1 MLEEPEEFEDEEE
14 LEELTSSS
22 SLDDSE
28 GGSSGP
34 GVLKLTT
41 GGRVATGA
49 NWTSLGG
56 VRQKLGSGDGI
67 GAELGGD
74 CCCCA
79 VCLLFVVLVTV
90 TKALAVS
97 NF

>member
-1 MLEEPEEFEDEEE
+1 MLEEPEELENEEE

-41 GGRVATGA
+41 GERVATGA

-56 VRQKLGSGDGI
+56 AG
-67 GAELGGD
+67 
-74 CCCCA
+74 
-79 VCLLFVVLVTV
+79 
-90 TKALAVS
+90 
-97 NF
+97 